1 MEVTFVGWAQVQ
13 HISLPTSP
21 QSAIGEHN
29 DENDD
34 EPRDDDDADLKVT
47 NLFMNQSTHL
57 YFQQ

>member
-1 MEVTFVGWAQVQ
+1 MQ

-57 YFQQ
+57 YFHQ